1 MKMPIFRWLIIV
13 ILVLATFL
21 VALFFNQISDIK
33 TTEPTKTV
41 EYSAVSHKVA
51 QPTLSTLTPL
61 PFKPDKTQTQSE
73 RNAIEFDEEF
83 IDDTEIEKEQ
93 MAIANRLINSSK
105 DEDRIEGVEQLGAYP
120 NTEMEMI
127 LGQLLVTDINP
138 DVRNAAILSLGSIE
152 ILSNITINNLMN
164 ALEDESADVRFNAL
178 STLQNSLLAM
188 EKGSVSYKLTID
200 ELIAKTS
207 EQTLSIEIR
216 DAINEFLNNQKVE

>member
-1 MKMPIFRWLIIV
+1 
-13 ILVLATFL
+13 
-21 VALFFNQISDIK
+21 
-33 TTEPTKTV
+33 
-41 EYSAVSHKVA
+41 
-51 QPTLSTLTPL
+51 
-61 PFKPDKTQTQSE
+61 
-73 RNAIEFDEEF
+73 
-83 IDDTEIEKEQ
+83 
-93 MAIANRLINSSK
+93 
-105 DEDRIEGVEQLGAYP
+105 
-120 NTEMEMI
+120 MEMI

>member
-1 MKMPIFRWLIIV
+1 MPSEDEI
-13 ILVLATFL
+13 T
-21 VALFFNQISDIK
+21 
-33 TTEPTKTV
+33 
-41 EYSAVSHKVA
+41 
-51 QPTLSTLTPL
+51 QPPL
-61 PFKPDKTQTQSE
+61 ETD
-73 RNAIEFDEEF
+73 AIEFEEEAV
-83 IDDTEIEKEQ
+83 DYAQIEKEQ
-93 MAIANRLINSSK
+93 TAIAIELINSNK
-105 DEDRIEGVEQLGAYP
+105 DEERIEGVEQLGAYP
-120 NTEMEMI
+120 SAEMELI
-127 LGQLLVTDINP
+127 LGQLLATDTNP

-152 ILSNITINNLMN
+152 TFSNITINNLMN